1 MLINV
6 NCFDMFELFC
16 LMAFNLKLEAFT
28 KKINEVKLWNAF
40 KYFDV
45 DNSDYIT
52 EENLINAMKKAEKKL
67 G

>member
-28 KKINEVKLWNAF
+28 KKINEVKSWKAF
-40 KYFDV
+40 KFFDI

-52 EENLINAMKKAEKKL
+52 EENLIDVMKKAEKKL

>member
-28 KKINEVKLWNAF
+28 KKINEVKLWKAF
-40 KYFDV
+40 KFFDI

-52 EENLINAMKKAEKKL
+52 EENLIDVMKKAEKKL